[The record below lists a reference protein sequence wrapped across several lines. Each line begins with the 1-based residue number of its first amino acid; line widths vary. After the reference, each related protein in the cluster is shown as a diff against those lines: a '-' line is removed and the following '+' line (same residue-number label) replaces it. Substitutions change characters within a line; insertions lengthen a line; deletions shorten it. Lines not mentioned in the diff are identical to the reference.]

1 MTKSSMRVTVL
12 PALLAAVLVTGY
24 TAEQAASP
32 ASRHHAVVATEIGPY
47 GADPVPAADASQG

>member
-1 MTKSSMRVTVL
+1 MTKSSVRVTVL

-32 ASRHHAVVATEIGPY
+32 ASQHHAVVATGIGPTDV
-47 GADPVPAADASQG
+47 DPVPAPDAVQD